1 MNEPSLPQDL
11 MTLADRF
18 RTGDALSASV
28 ELPDLLVRL
37 ASRAS
42 PDELARLVPIFS
54 ALLAALE
61 RKDWLGLADSL
72 EVELLLATGARV
84 SERLER
90 T

>member
-1 MNEPSLPQDL
+1 MIEPSLPQSL
-11 MTLADRF
+11 TALADRF

-28 ELPDLLVRL
+28 ELPDLLVRW
-37 ASRAS
+37 AGRAR
-42 PDELARLVPIFS
+42 PDELARLVPVFS

-72 EVELLLATGARV
+72 EVELFEATGARASEQ
-84 SERLER
+84 SER

>member
-1 MNEPSLPQDL
+1 MIEPSLPQGL
-11 MTLADRF
+11 FALADRF

-42 PDELARLVPIFS
+42 PDELARLVPVFS
-54 ALLAALE
+54 ALLLALE

-72 EVELLLATGARV
+72 EVELLEATGARA
-84 SERLER
+84 SEEIER